1 MLKNIEKQTLTVHN
15 KMELGED
22 ISVEAK
28 GKGRKF
34 VSRFIEPGVAHY
46 EEFGDV
52 LITKETLD
60 RFINTMV
67 GCPVIIQHKDIDDEN
82 VDKERVGV
90 ISNVWFNEFDGW
102 YYCDGIIWDK
112 QAIDLV
118 KNQEWSVSCTYDFDS
133 DKLEK
138 THNGKKIDMEFTG
151 GEFLHLALVPNPRYE
166 RANIVMNAKEKDDD
180 VEWITVHGN
189 HIPIKKGQSKDE
201 AVKKFLDN
209 KERAQKAFDLAQ
221 KIHRGEKLTDEEQE
235 FLKEPP
241 PGDNKDKSGDSK
253 EKSSKIQP
261 AQPSEPTKNPPQRK
275 EQNPEPG
282 KKKPDPDEFER
293 IYRKKIEKQ
302 HNDASKAFDQLAD
315 IFIKEDDS
323 GITDKNIKKRYY
335 KDALDNKNIKDI
347 SMTIEDYGYWEKEY
361 NPYKGRY
368 IYKQPEG
375 WAQDLKSKIAQFKR
389 DYPKLADKI
398 EYSVS
403 TEYPDINIHL
413 FWRDDKRAEKE
424 TKKKLEKASNS
435 TTVKEI
441 TMSVLNEL
449 ESFIK
454 GVIKNADDEDKKE
467 EAKNEDKRKL
477 IDEVGGI
484 LKGKVDDEI
493 IKTIMKKMEEASYE
507 PSEDKKADNEAD
519 EEEKEEKFEEEKKIA
534 NKCKNEE
541 EEKEDKKDKVED
553 EDDEKDEDNE
563 VDKEEVKNKCKNSM
577 KDVKE
582 IIMGGKSKIES
593 SYISKADRFALGEK
607 Y

>member
-1 MLKNIEKQTLTVHN
+1 MLKNIEKQTLTVNN

-112 QAIDLV
+112 QAIDLI
-118 KNQEWSVSCTYDFDS
+118 KNQDWSVSCTYDFDS

-151 GEFLHLALVPNPRYE
+151 GEFLHLALVSNPRYE
-166 RANIVMNAKEKDDD
+166 RANIAINSEDQPRD
-180 VEWITVHGN
+180 
-189 HIPIKKGQSKDE
+189 KKGRWTNKTGNEYFDTNEKLEIKSMSPDEYIQECSDKMQISVEELIESRKDE
-201 AVKKFLDN
+201 KLNKIKDKF
-209 KERAQKAFDLAQ
+209 KA
-221 KIHRGEKLTDEEQE
+221 GEKLDIPYLHYQNEGFMQDGLHRALAVKELGDENLPVAILDE
-235 FLKEPP
+235 
-241 PGDNKDKSGDSK
+241 
-253 EKSSKIQP
+253 
-261 AQPSEPTKNPPQRK
+261 RK
-275 EQNPEPG
+275 
-282 KKKPDPDEFER
+282 
-293 IYRKKIEKQ
+293 
-302 HNDASKAFDQLAD
+302 
-315 IFIKEDDS
+315 
-323 GITDKNIKKRYY
+323 
-335 KDALDNKNIKDI
+335 LDN
-347 SMTIEDYGYWEKEY
+347 S
-361 NPYKGRY
+361 
-368 IYKQPEG
+368 
-375 WAQDLKSKIAQFKR
+375 L
-389 DYPKLADKI
+389 
-398 EYSVS
+398 
-403 TEYPDINIHL
+403 TE
-413 FWRDDKRAEKE
+413 
-424 TKKKLEKASNS
+424 
-435 TTVKEI
+435 KEI

-519 EEEKEEKFEEEKKIA
+519 KEEKEEKFEEEKKVA
-534 NKCKNEE
+534 DNKCKNEE
-541 EEKEDKKDKVED
+541 EKKEEDKKEEDKD
-553 EDDEKDEDNE
+553 EDDE
-563 VDKEEVKNKCKNSM
+563 VDKEEAKNKCKNSM

-593 SYISKADRFALGEK
+593 DYISKADRFALGEQ

>member
-1 MLKNIEKQTLTVHN
+1 MLKLNEKQTLTVHN

-118 KNQEWSVSCTYDFDS
+118 KNQDWSVSCTYDFDS

-166 RANIVMNAKEKDDD
+166 RANIVVN
-180 VEWITVHGN
+180 
-189 HIPIKKGQSKDE
+189 SKDE
-201 AVKKFLDN
+201 SKNDNPNHDKDGKFAKVLKDAEDRLN
-209 KERAQKAFDLAQ
+209 KE
-221 KIHRGEKLTDEEQE
+221 ET
-235 FLKEPP
+235 KET
-241 PGDNKDKSGDSK
+241 NKDK
-253 EKSSKIQP
+253 EVKIQDSP
-261 AQPSEPTKNPPQRK
+261 QKYAIQKELEENKINTKSEN
-275 EQNPEPG
+275 
-282 KKKPDPDEFER
+282 
-293 IYRKKIEKQ
+293 
-302 HNDASKAFDQLAD
+302 SK
-315 IFIKEDDS
+315 
-323 GITDKNIKKRYY
+323 G
-335 KDALDNKNIKDI
+335 
-347 SMTIEDYGYWEKEY
+347 
-361 NPYKGRY
+361 
-368 IYKQPEG
+368 
-375 WAQDLKSKIAQFKR
+375 DL
-389 DYPKLADKI
+389 
-398 EYSVS
+398 
-403 TEYPDINIHL
+403 
-413 FWRDDKRAEKE
+413 
-424 TKKKLEKASNS
+424 
-435 TTVKEI
+435 

-467 EAKNEDKRKL
+467 EVKNEDKRKL

-493 IKTIMKKMEEASYE
+493 IRTIMKKMEEASYE

-541 EEKEDKKDKVED
+541 EKEKEDKVED
-553 EDDEKDEDNE
+553 EDDEKDEDDE

-593 SYISKADRFALGEK
+593 DYISKADRFALGEK

>member
-1 MLKNIEKQTLTVHN
+1 
-15 KMELGED
+15 
-22 ISVEAK
+22 
-28 GKGRKF
+28 
-34 VSRFIEPGVAHY
+34 
-46 EEFGDV
+46 
-52 LITKETLD
+52 
-60 RFINTMV
+60 MV
-67 GCPVIIQHKDIDDEN
+67 GCPVIIKHKDIDDKN
-82 VDKERVGV
+82 ADDERVGV
-90 ISNVWFNEFDGW
+90 VSKVWFNEFDGW
-102 YYCDGIIWDK
+102 YYCEGIIWDK

-118 KNQEWSVSCTYDFDS
+118 KNQGWSVSCTYDFDS
-133 DKLEK
+133 DKQSK

-166 RANIVMNAKEKDDD
+166 RANIVMNAKDKDDD

-189 HIPIKKGQSKDE
+189 HIPVKKGQSKDE
-201 AVKKFLDN
+201 AVKEFIEKQQGESSDKKETKMSKGDNVYLKSQDGSNKRIGKITKQINEDVVEVEFPEKGNMPARTDRYYIDELN
-209 KERAQKAFDLAQ
+209 KEEAKTEDK
-221 KIHRGEKLTDEEQE
+221 KI
-235 FLKEPP
+235 EPT
-241 PGDNKDKSGDSK
+241 
-253 EKSSKIQP
+253 
-261 AQPSEPTKNPPQRK
+261 QPSKPAYNPPQRK

-302 HNDASKAFDQLAD
+302 HKDAKKAFDELAE

-323 GITDKNIKKRYY
+323 RISDKNIKKRYY
-335 KDALDNKNIKDI
+335 DTSLDNKNIKDI

-403 TEYPDINIHL
+403 AEHPDINIHL
-413 FWRDDKRAEKE
+413 FWRDDERAEKE

-467 EAKNEDKRKL
+467 EVKNEDKRKL
-477 IDEVGGI
+477 IDEIGGI
-484 LKGKVDDEI
+484 LKDKVDDEI
-493 IKTIMKKMEEASYE
+493 IRTIIGKVEEVAYE
-507 PSEDKKADNEAD
+507 PSEKDKADNKCKNED
-519 EEEKEEKFEEEKKIA
+519 EDEEKEEKFEEEKEIA
-534 NKCKNEE
+534 NKKAKNEE
-541 EEKEDKKDKVED
+541 KEEDKEESENEDEEEKDK
-553 EDDEKDEDNE
+553 DDE

-577 KDVKE
+577 DDVKK
-582 IIMGGKSKIES
+582 IVMGGSKKVKSDYVS
-593 SYISKADRFALGEK
+593 SADRFALGEK

>member
-60 RFINTMV
+60 GFINTMV

-112 QAIDLV
+112 QAIDLI

-189 HIPIKKGQSKDE
+189 HIPVKKGQSKDE
-201 AVKKFLDN
+201 AVKEFLDN
-209 KERAQKAFDLAQ
+209 KNRAQKAFDLAQ
-221 KIHRGEKLTDEEQE
+221 KVHRGEKLTDEEQE

-241 PGDNKDKSGDSK
+241 PGDNKDKTYKREADIALTMMAHDYEKRGNKGTVDRTNELK
-253 EKSSKIQP
+253 EKLKKGEELTEKDKADIKTALDIYKPKETSDKENSNAIEFKKEYSTIEGMIKRRKL
-261 AQPSEPTKNPPQRK
+261 EPRK
-275 EQNPEPG
+275 EEALLE
-282 KKKPDPDEFER
+282 KLEDYKREF
-293 IYRKKIEKQ
+293 
-302 HNDASKAFDQLAD
+302 
-315 IFIKEDDS
+315 
-323 GITDKNIKKRYY
+323 DKNLEPHEEE
-335 KDALDNKNIKDI
+335 ALIQDLNDFKMD
-347 SMTIEDYGYWEKEY
+347 
-361 NPYKGRY
+361 
-368 IYKQPEG
+368 IYKNVNARNSKG
-375 WAQDLKSKIAQFKR
+375 DLI
-389 DYPKLADKI
+389 
-398 EYSVS
+398 
-403 TEYPDINIHL
+403 
-413 FWRDDKRAEKE
+413 
-424 TKKKLEKASNS
+424 
-435 TTVKEI
+435 
-441 TMSVLNEL
+441 MSVLNEL

-467 EAKNEDKRKL
+467 DVKNEDKRKL

-541 EEKEDKKDKVED
+541 EEKEDKEDKVED
-553 EDDEKDEDNE
+553 EDDEKDEDDE

-593 SYISKADRFALGEK
+593 DYISKADRFALGEK

>member
-1 MLKNIEKQTLTVHN
+1 MLKNIEKQTLTVNN

-60 RFINTMV
+60 SFIHTMI

-82 VDKERVGV
+82 ADKERVGV

-112 QAIDLV
+112 QAIDLI
-118 KNQEWSVSCTYDFDS
+118 KNQDWSVSCTYDFDS

-166 RANIVMNAKEKDDD
+166 RANIVMNANDINE
-180 VEWITVHGN
+180 N
-189 HIPIKKGQSKDE
+189 
-201 AVKKFLDN
+201 
-209 KERAQKAFDLAQ
+209 
-221 KIHRGEKLTDEEQE
+221 EQE
-235 FLKEPP
+235 
-241 PGDNKDKSGDSK
+241 
-253 EKSSKIQP
+253 
-261 AQPSEPTKNPPQRK
+261 
-275 EQNPEPG
+275 
-282 KKKPDPDEFER
+282 
-293 IYRKKIEKQ
+293 
-302 HNDASKAFDQLAD
+302 
-315 IFIKEDDS
+315 
-323 GITDKNIKKRYY
+323 KNIESSQINNS
-335 KDALDNKNIKDI
+335 L
-347 SMTIEDYGYWEKEY
+347 
-361 NPYKGRY
+361 
-368 IYKQPEG
+368 
-375 WAQDLKSKIAQFKR
+375 
-389 DYPKLADKI
+389 
-398 EYSVS
+398 
-403 TEYPDINIHL
+403 TE
-413 FWRDDKRAEKE
+413 
-424 TKKKLEKASNS
+424 
-435 TTVKEI
+435 KEI

-519 EEEKEEKFEEEKKIA
+519 KEEKEEKFEEEKKIA

-541 EEKEDKKDKVED
+541 EKEDKKDKVED
-553 EDDEKDEDNE
+553 EDDEKDDEKDEDDE

-593 SYISKADRFALGEK
+593 DYISKADRFALGEQ

>member
-1 MLKNIEKQTLTVHN
+1 MLKSSEKQTLTVHN

-112 QAIDLV
+112 QAIDLI

-180 VEWITVHGN
+180 VEWITVKGN
-189 HIPIKKGQSKDE
+189 HIPVKKGQSKDE
-201 AVKKFLDN
+201 AVKEFINKQQNKSKDGERKEEKTNKKN
-209 KERAQKAFDLAQ
+209 KEYDLQSTLEMKIDSHYDDDFITKEYVNEMSELLGTKITEDDIWIAMEKSRPNRGSADYDIQKMSKELQ
-221 KIHRGEKLTDEEQE
+221 KTA
-235 FLKEPP
+235 
-241 PGDNKDKSGDSK
+241 KDK
-253 EKSSKIQP
+253 
-261 AQPSEPTKNPPQRK
+261 
-275 EQNPEPG
+275 
-282 KKKPDPDEFER
+282 KKK
-293 IYRKKIEKQ
+293 
-302 HNDASKAFDQLAD
+302 
-315 IFIKEDDS
+315 
-323 GITDKNIKKRYY
+323 
-335 KDALDNKNIKDI
+335 
-347 SMTIEDYGYWEKEY
+347 EKEY
-361 NPYKGRY
+361 NKQQEENKKQDTLRY
-368 IYKQPEG
+368 
-375 WAQDLKSKIAQFKR
+375 DLKSMLKKISPSA
-389 DYPKLADKI
+389 DYRYDADEKELQVRYLGKWEGDDGSGDYDWQTPTQDTKDKI
-398 EYSVS
+398 EEIKKEFKKRFGYELKSSWSEKNWYS
-403 TEYPDINIHL
+403 
-413 FWRDDKRAEKE
+413 FWISENK
-424 TKKKLEKASNS
+424 TNNS
-435 TTVKEI
+435 KGDL

-467 EAKNEDKRKL
+467 EIKNEDKRKL

-519 EEEKEEKFEEEKKIA
+519 KEEKEEKFEEEKKIA

-541 EEKEDKKDKVED
+541 KEKEDKEDKVED
-553 EDDEKDEDNE
+553 EDDEKDEDDE

-593 SYISKADRFALGEK
+593 DYVSKADRFALGEK

>member
-1 MLKNIEKQTLTVHN
+1 MLKLSEKQTLTVHN

-112 QAIDLV
+112 QAIDLI
-118 KNQEWSVSCTYDFDS
+118 KNQDWSVSCTYDFDS

-180 VEWITVHGN
+180 IEWITVNGN
-189 HIPIKKGQSKDE
+189 HIPVKKGQSKDE
-201 AVKKFLDN
+201 AVKEFLDN
-209 KERAQKAFDLAQ
+209 KERAQKAFDLAL
-221 KIHRGEKLTDEEQE
+221 KAHKGEKLTDEEQE
-235 FLKEPP
+235 FLKEQH
-241 PGDNKDKSGDSK
+241 PGDNKDKSRDDE
-253 EKSSKIQP
+253 EKSSKVQLT
-261 AQPSEPTKNPPQRK
+261 QPSEPTKNPPQRK

-293 IYRKKIEKQ
+293 IYRRKLKENESKIP
-302 HNDASKAFDQLAD
+302 KAYKRNEQTKSLWLY
-315 IFIKEDDS
+315 
-323 GITDKNIKKRYY
+323 KN
-335 KDALDNKNIKDI
+335 NII
-347 SMTIEDYGYWEKEY
+347 SRDEWI
-361 NPYKGRY
+361 
-368 IYKQPEG
+368 
-375 WAQDLKSKIAQFKR
+375 KSKELLQSNNS
-389 DYPKLADKI
+389 L
-398 EYSVS
+398 
-403 TEYPDINIHL
+403 TE
-413 FWRDDKRAEKE
+413 
-424 TKKKLEKASNS
+424 
-435 TTVKEI
+435 KEI

-493 IKTIMKKMEEASYE
+493 IRTIMKKMEEVSYE
-507 PSEDKKADNEAD
+507 PSEDDKADNEAD
-519 EEEKEEKFEEEKKIA
+519 EEEKEEKFEKEKKIA

-541 EEKEDKKDKVED
+541 EKEDKVED
-553 EDDEKDEDNE
+553 EDDEKDEDDE

-593 SYISKADRFALGEK
+593 DYISKADRFALGEQ

>member
-1 MLKNIEKQTLTVHN
+1 MLKNIEKQTLTVNN

-60 RFINTMV
+60 GFINTMV

-112 QAIDLV
+112 QAIDLI

-138 THNGKKIDMEFTG
+138 THNGKKINMEFTG

-180 VEWITVHGN
+180 VEWITAHGN
-189 HIPIKKGQSKDE
+189 HIPVKKGQSKEE
-201 AVKKFLDN
+201 AIKDF
-209 KERAQKAFDLAQ
+209 
-221 KIHRGEKLTDEEQE
+221 IEKQ
-235 FLKEPP
+235 
-241 PGDNKDKSGDSK
+241 GN
-253 EKSSKIQP
+253 KSSEKKEIKITKGDEVYLKSNDGPNKRTGKITKQISEDVVEVEFPEKGNMP
-261 AQPSEPTKNPPQRK
+261 ARTDRYYIDELKKIEPTQPSNPIYNPPRRK

-282 KKKPDPDEFER
+282 KKKEDIDYDEIIRRF
-293 IYRKKIEKQ
+293 
-302 HNDASKAFDQLAD
+302 
-315 IFIKEDDS
+315 
-323 GITDKNIKKRYY
+323 
-335 KDALDNKNIKDI
+335 
-347 SMTIEDYGYWEKEY
+347 
-361 NPYKGRY
+361 
-368 IYKQPEG
+368 
-375 WAQDLKSKIAQFKR
+375 
-389 DYPKLADKI
+389 
-398 EYSVS
+398 
-403 TEYPDINIHL
+403 
-413 FWRDDKRAEKE
+413 
-424 TKKKLEKASNS
+424 TKKDKLNKKYANNS
-435 TTVKEI
+435 TTVKEM

-467 EAKNEDKRKL
+467 DVKNEDKRKL

-507 PSEDKKADNEAD
+507 PSEDDKADNKAKNAD

-541 EEKEDKKDKVED
+541 EKEDKKDKVED
-553 EDDEKDEDNE
+553 EDDEKDEDDE
-563 VDKEEVKNKCKNSM
+563 VGKEEVKNKCKNSM

-593 SYISKADRFALGEK
+593 DYISKADRFALGEK

>member
-1 MLKNIEKQTLTVHN
+1 MLKNIEKQTLTVNN

-112 QAIDLV
+112 QAIDLI

-166 RANIVMNAKEKDDD
+166 RANIVMNAKEKDDE

-189 HIPIKKGQSKDE
+189 HIPVKKGQSKDE
-201 AVKKFLDN
+201 AVK
-209 KERAQKAFDLAQ
+209 
-221 KIHRGEKLTDEEQE
+221 E
-235 FLKEPP
+235 FLEGKKEAIKP
-241 PGDNKDKSGDSK
+241 KDKSEDNIKHKQKPDINKYDFKNYQNPDAFLQGHMKQCETIKDTFEYVLSETDRKFENVKKTYWGNTPPAKQFEIELGNINRHNATRDIMDSWTNRNKDYKPVIDDIKAYQQELLSQLKDYNQWNGKEWIKEKENNIKKSAKDKDDIEDAILKSK
-253 EKSSKIQP
+253 EKI
-261 AQPSEPTKNPPQRK
+261 N
-275 EQNPEPG
+275 
-282 KKKPDPDEFER
+282 KK
-293 IYRKKIEKQ
+293 Y
-302 HNDASKAFDQLAD
+302 
-315 IFIKEDDS
+315 
-323 GITDKNIKKRYY
+323 
-335 KDALDNKNIKDI
+335 
-347 SMTIEDYGYWEKEY
+347 
-361 NPYKGRY
+361 
-368 IYKQPEG
+368 
-375 WAQDLKSKIAQFKR
+375 
-389 DYPKLADKI
+389 
-398 EYSVS
+398 
-403 TEYPDINIHL
+403 
-413 FWRDDKRAEKE
+413 
-424 TKKKLEKASNS
+424 ASNS
-435 TTVKEI
+435 TKVKEI

-454 GVIKNADDEDKKE
+454 GVIKNAGDEDKKE

-493 IKTIMKKMEEASYE
+493 IRTIIKKMEEASYE

-534 NKCKNEE
+534 NKCKN
-541 EEKEDKKDKVED
+541 
-553 EDDEKDEDNE
+553 
-563 VDKEEVKNKCKNSM
+563 SM

-593 SYISKADRFALGEK
+593 DYISKADRFALGEK

>member
-1 MLKNIEKQTLTVHN
+1 MLKSSEKQTLTVHN

-60 RFINTMV
+60 GFINTMV

-90 ISNVWFNEFDGW
+90 ISNVWFNQFDGW

-118 KNQEWSVSCTYDFDS
+118 KNQDWSVSCTYDFDS

-180 VEWITVHGN
+180 IEWITVHGN
-189 HIPIKKGQSKDE
+189 HIPVKKGQSKDE
-201 AVKKFLDN
+201 AVKEFIDK
-209 KERAQKAFDLAQ
+209 QK
-221 KIHRGEKLTDEEQE
+221 
-235 FLKEPP
+235 
-241 PGDNKDKSGDSK
+241 KDKSGDKDEKGEFSDYSEGRLNGEIHSLEDEIDEIDDKLQMLDDKLRKSK
-253 EKSSKIQP
+253 RAIDKYHRSMAKGYEEDIKSWEIKRDKKNQQLDKLYKEQESRKESSKVQP

-282 KKKPDPDEFER
+282 KKKVDPDEFER
-293 IYRKKIEKQ
+293 IYRRKLKENESKIP
-302 HNDASKAFDQLAD
+302 KAYKRNEQTKSLWLY
-315 IFIKEDDS
+315 
-323 GITDKNIKKRYY
+323 KN
-335 KDALDNKNIKDI
+335 NII
-347 SMTIEDYGYWEKEY
+347 SRDEWI
-361 NPYKGRY
+361 
-368 IYKQPEG
+368 
-375 WAQDLKSKIAQFKR
+375 KSKELLQSNNS
-389 DYPKLADKI
+389 L
-398 EYSVS
+398 
-403 TEYPDINIHL
+403 TE
-413 FWRDDKRAEKE
+413 
-424 TKKKLEKASNS
+424 
-435 TTVKEI
+435 KEI

-467 EAKNEDKRKL
+467 KAKNEDKRKL

-541 EEKEDKKDKVED
+541 EEKEDKKEDKVED
-553 EDDEKDEDNE
+553 EDDEKDEDDE

-593 SYISKADRFALGEK
+593 DYISKADRFALGEK